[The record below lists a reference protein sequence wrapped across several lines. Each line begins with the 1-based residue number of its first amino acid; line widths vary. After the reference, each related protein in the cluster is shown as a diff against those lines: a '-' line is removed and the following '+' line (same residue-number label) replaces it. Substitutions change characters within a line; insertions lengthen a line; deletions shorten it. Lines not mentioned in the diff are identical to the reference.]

1 MALRHITA
9 GAATAGLVGALT
21 ALVLSTLPALA
32 HEYLEARGGTME
44 RVALGHDLDD

>member
-1 MALRHITA
+1 MALRHLTA

-32 HEYLEARGGTME
+32 HEG
-44 RVALGHDLDD
+44 